1 MIDFDQGDSGGPL
14 IATATRHSN
23 STQKR
28 FIFKQTNYILVF
40 YRQVFLGRHRQLWCW
55 LRWTRI
61 SRCERFLLNVEF
73 LIFLHPGAYTRASCF
88 LSWLGEQ
95 FGFVLTKNST
105 SIATVMDLNHH
116 HPQVDGRVE
125 LGRKVRL
132 EHSLSGHQVEETK
145 QQVAQIFNWKWW
157 HFDD

>member
-1 MIDFDQGDSGGPL
+1 M
-14 IATATRHSN
+14 
-23 STQKR
+23 
-28 FIFKQTNYILVF
+28 
-40 YRQVFLGRHRQLWCW
+40 
-55 LRWTRI
+55 
-61 SRCERFLLNVEF
+61 
-73 LIFLHPGAYTRASCF
+73 IFLHPGAYTRASCF

-116 HPQVDGRVE
+116 DPQVDGRVE

-145 QQVAQIFNWKWW
+145 QQVAPSFNWK
-157 HFDD
+157 

>member
-28 FIFKQTNYILVF
+28 FIFKQTNYILAF
-40 YRQVFLGRHRQLWCW
+40 YRQVFLGRHRELWCW

-61 SRCERFLLNVEF
+61 SRCEIFLLNVQF

-95 FGFVLTKNST
+95 FGFVLTKNK
-105 SIATVMDLNHH
+105 HCH
-116 HPQVDGRVE
+116 CDGSKPPRSSGWRQSRAWAE
-125 LGRKVRL
+125 SPAGAQLVRPPGGGNKTTGG
-132 EHSLSGHQVEETK
+132 SD
-145 QQVAQIFNWKWW
+145 F
-157 HFDD
+157 